1 VRRRL
6 RRADLSGELT
16 TVSRH
21 LLLFVIGR
29 GRDMSF
35 IDEVIALIDR
45 DELVQ
50 FALEICN
57 IDSAVGHEGEIGEH
71 LYNWMQQ
78 QGFVARKIGL
88 VRDRFNVLGTLCGAG
103 GGYSLIFNS
112 HMDTAVPRDAD
123 LVHADPT
130 QRVYHSAWR
139 EDDLLVGEGIC
150 NDKGPMAAFLIAA
163 KAIKRSGHSLKG
175 DLLLSAAVTET
186 GGEPCDDDPPGRF
199 IESKEIGARF
209 LITHGGVADYALVAE
224 GTGFG
229 LVWVEA
235 GEFWY
240 KLTLH
245 SDRPPF
251 YTPYLPERT
260 ALAESPNMIVAAA
273 AAIEAIEKWASEY
286 ERRNVYRSPGG
297 TVVPKVQIGG
307 IRSGSERRP
316 ILAPQICHL
325 YIDVRSV
332 PGQDPLKTKAELSRV
347 VSDIGLK
354 NTIQLYS
361 FRPGFEAKNI
371 DHFANAVRRAHR
383 ANFGEDPKAAQV
395 ETSSMWRD
403 INAFNEVGIPALTYG
418 PRSTSHSFK
427 RALTIESLYQAA
439 CVYARIAVEVC
450 NEEKVDPIG
459 TN

>member
-1 VRRRL
+1 M
-6 RRADLSGELT
+6 S
-16 TVSRH
+16 VSDD
-21 LLLFVIGR
+21 V
-29 GRDMSF
+29 
-35 IDEVIALIDR
+35 VALIDR
-45 DELVQ
+45 DELVR

-57 IDSAVGHEGEIGEH
+57 IDSAVGHEGEVGEH
-71 LYNWMQQ
+71 LYDWMRHE
-78 QGFVARKIGL
+78 GFAARKIGL
-88 VRDRFNVLGTLCGAG
+88 LRDRFNVLGTLPGTG
-103 GGYSLIFNS
+103 GGYSVIFNS
-112 HMDTAVPRDAD
+112 HMDTAVPRQAD

-130 QRVYHSAWR
+130 HRVYHSAWQ
-139 EDDLLVGEGIC
+139 EGDLLVGEGIC

-163 KAIKRSGHSLKG
+163 KAVRRSGHRLKG
-175 DLLLSAAVTET
+175 DLLLSAVVTET
-186 GGEPCDDDPPGRF
+186 GGEPCDDPPGTF
-199 IESKEIGARF
+199 VESKDIGARF

-245 SDRPPF
+245 SEQPPF

-260 ALAESPNMIVAAA
+260 TLAASPNMIVAAA
-273 AAIEAIEKWASEY
+273 AAIEAIEKWAADY
-286 ERRNVYRSPGG
+286 QKRNVYRSPGG

-307 IRSGSERRP
+307 IRGGSAQRP

-332 PGQDPLKTKAELSRV
+332 PGQDPLATKAELSKA
-347 VSDIGLK
+347 VSDIGLT
-354 NTIQLYS
+354 NTVELYS

-371 DHFANAVRRAHR
+371 DRFAEAVRRAHR
-383 ANFGEDPKAAQV
+383 ATFGEDPRPAQV

-418 PRSTSHSFK
+418 PRSASHSFK
-427 RALTIESLYQAA
+427 RALSIDSLHQAA
-439 CVYARIAVEVC
+439 CAYARIAVEVC
-450 NEEKVDPIG
+450 SEEKPIPSDRTG
-459 TN
+459 GR

>member
-1 VRRRL
+1 M
-6 RRADLSGELT
+6 S
-16 TVSRH
+16 
-21 LLLFVIGR
+21 VI
-29 GRDMSF
+29 D
-35 IDEVIALIDR
+35 DAIALIER
-45 DELVQ
+45 DELVR

-57 IDSAVGHEGEIGEH
+57 IDSAVGHEGEVGEH
-71 LYNWMQQ
+71 LYNWMRQ

-88 VRDRFNVLGTLCGAG
+88 LSDRFNVLGTLPGTG
-103 GGYSLIFNS
+103 GGYSLILNS
-112 HMDTAVPRDAD
+112 HMDTAVPRHPD
-123 LVHADPT
+123 LVHADPSD
-130 QRVYHSAWR
+130 RVYHSAWR
-139 EDDLLVGEGIC
+139 EDDLLFGEGIC

-163 KAIKRSGHSLKG
+163 KAIRSSGHRLKG

-186 GGEPCDDDPPGRF
+186 GGEPCDDPPGTF
-199 IESKEIGARF
+199 VESKEIGARF

-245 SDRPPF
+245 SRQPPF

-260 ALAESPNMIVAAA
+260 TLAASPNMIVAAA
-273 AAIEAIEKWASEY
+273 AAIEAIEKGAAEY
-286 ERRNVYRSPGG
+286 QRRNVYRSPGG

-307 IRSGSERRP
+307 IRSGSARRP

-332 PGQDPLKTKAELSRV
+332 PGQDPLATKAELSKV
-347 VSDIGLK
+347 VSDIGLTH
-354 NTIQLYS
+354 TIELYS

-371 DHFANAVRRAHR
+371 DRFAEAVRRAHH
-383 ANFGEDPKAAQV
+383 ANFGDDPRPAQV

-418 PRSTSHSFK
+418 PRLTTHSFK
-427 RALTIESLYQAA
+427 RALSIESLYQAA
-439 CVYARIAVEVC
+439 CAYARIAVEVC
-450 NEEKVDPIG
+450 NEEKAHPIR
-459 TN
+459 TD

>member
-1 VRRRL
+1 MSV
-6 RRADLSGELT
+6 ADD
-16 TVSRH
+16 VVAR
-21 LLLFVIGR
+21 
-29 GRDMSF
+29 
-35 IDEVIALIDR
+35 IDR

-57 IDSAVGHEGEIGEH
+57 IDSAVGHEGEVGEH
-71 LYNWMQQ
+71 LYNWMRR

-88 VRDRFNVLGTLCGAG
+88 LADRFNVLGTLPGTG

-112 HMDTAVPRDAD
+112 HMDTAVPRHPD

-130 QRVYHSAWR
+130 EPVYHSAWQ

-150 NDKGPMAAFLIAA
+150 NDKGPMAAFLVAA
-163 KAIKRSGHSLKG
+163 NAIRNSGHHLKG
-175 DLLLSAAVTET
+175 DLLVSAVVAET
-186 GGEPCDDDPPGRF
+186 AGEPCDEPPGTF
-199 IESKEIGARF
+199 VESKEIGAQF
-209 LITHGGVADYALVAE
+209 LITHGGVADFALVAE

-245 SDRPPF
+245 SSQPPF

-260 ALAESPNMIVAAA
+260 TLAASPNMIVAAA
-273 AAIEAIEKWASEY
+273 AAIEAIEKWAAEY
-286 ERRNVYRSPGG
+286 QKRNVYCSPGG
-297 TVVPKVQIGG
+297 TIVPKVQIGG
-307 IRSGSERRP
+307 IRSGSARRP

-332 PGQDPLKTKAELSRV
+332 PGQDPLITRAQLSKA
-347 VSDIGLK
+347 VSDVGLT
-354 NTIQLYS
+354 NTVELYS
-361 FRPGFEAKNI
+361 FRPAFEARNI
-371 DHFANAVRRAHR
+371 DRFAEAVRRAHR
-383 ANFGEDPKAAQV
+383 ATFGEEPKPAQV

-418 PRSTSHSFK
+418 PRSTTHSFK
-427 RALTIESLYQAA
+427 RALSIDSLYQAA
-439 CVYARIAVEVC
+439 CIYARIAVEIC
-450 NEEKVDPIG
+450 NEEKRSSP
-459 TN
+459 

>member
-1 VRRRL
+1 M
-6 RRADLSGELT
+6 S
-16 TVSRH
+16 
-21 LLLFVIGR
+21 VI
-29 GRDMSF
+29 D
-35 IDEVIALIDR
+35 DVIALIDR
-45 DELVQ
+45 DELVR

-57 IDSAVGHEGEIGEH
+57 IDSAVGHEGEVGEH
-71 LYNWMQQ
+71 LYDWMHR
-78 QGFVARKIGL
+78 QGFAPRKLGL
-88 VRDRFNVLGTLCGAG
+88 RSDRFNVLGTLPGTG
-103 GGYSLIFNS
+103 GGHSLIFNS
-112 HMDTAVPRDAD
+112 HMDTAVPREPD

-130 QRVYHSAWR
+130 DPVYHSAWQ
-139 EDDLLVGEGIC
+139 EGDLLVGEGIC

-163 KAIKRSGHSLKG
+163 KAIRSSGHRLKG

-186 GGEPCDDDPPGRF
+186 GGEPCDDPPGSF
-199 IESKEIGARF
+199 VESKEIGARF

-245 SDRPPF
+245 SDQPPF

-260 ALAESPNMIVAAA
+260 TSAASPNMIVAAA
-273 AAIEAIEKWASEY
+273 AVIEAIEKWAAEY
-286 ERRNVYRSPGG
+286 QRRNVYHSAGG

-307 IRSGSERRP
+307 IRGGNPHRP
-316 ILAPQICHL
+316 ILAPQLCHL

-332 PGQDPLKTKAELSRV
+332 PGQDPLVTKTELGKI
-347 VSDIGLK
+347 VSHLGLRH
-354 NTIQLYS
+354 TIELYS

-371 DHFANAVRRAHR
+371 ERFANAVRRAHR
-383 ANFGEDPKAAQV
+383 SQFGEEPGPAQV

-418 PRSTSHSFK
+418 PRSSTHSFR
-427 RALTIESLYQAA
+427 RALSIESLYQAA
-439 CVYARIAVEVC
+439 CAYARIAVETC
-450 NEEKVDPIG
+450 NEEKVSPIK
-459 TN
+459 

>member
-1 VRRRL
+1 
-6 RRADLSGELT
+6 
-16 TVSRH
+16 
-21 LLLFVIGR
+21 
-29 GRDMSF
+29 MSV
-35 IDEVIALIDR
+35 IDEIIALIDR
-45 DELVQ
+45 DELVSL
-50 FALEICN
+50 ALEICN
-57 IDSAVGHEGEIGEH
+57 IDSAVGHEGEVGERLH
-71 LYNWMQQ
+71 NWMLQ
-78 QGFVARKIGL
+78 QGFAARKIGL
-88 VRDRFNVLGTLCGAG
+88 LHDRFNVLGTLSGTG

-112 HMDTAVPRDAD
+112 HMDTAVPRGTD

-130 QRVYHSAWR
+130 QPVYHSAWL

-163 KAIKRSGHSLKG
+163 KAIKTSGHRLKG
-175 DLLLSAAVTET
+175 DLLLSAVVTET
-186 GGEPCDDDPPGRF
+186 GGEPCDDDPPGGF
-199 IESKEIGARF
+199 VESKEIGARF

-245 SDRPPF
+245 SDQPPF

-260 ALAESPNMIVAAA
+260 TLVASPNMIVAAA
-273 AAIEAIEKWASEY
+273 AAIEAIERWACEY
-286 ERRNVYRSPGG
+286 EKRNVYHSLGG
-297 TVVPKVQIGG
+297 TIVPKVQIGG
-307 IRSGSERRP
+307 IRSGSPRRP

-332 PGQDPLKTKAELSRV
+332 PGQDPLKTKAELSKA

-354 NTIQLYS
+354 NTIELYS

-371 DHFANAVRRAHR
+371 DRFSDAVRRAHR
-383 ANFGEDPKAAQV
+383 ANFGDDPGPAQV

-427 RALTIESLYQAA
+427 RALTTESLYQAA
-439 CVYARIAVEVC
+439 CAYARIAFEVC
-450 NEEKVDPIG
+450 NEEKFYPTG
-459 TN
+459 TKKQ

>member
-1 VRRRL
+1 
-6 RRADLSGELT
+6 
-16 TVSRH
+16 
-21 LLLFVIGR
+21 
-29 GRDMSF
+29 MSV
-35 IDEVIALIDR
+35 IDEIISLIDR
-45 DELVQ
+45 DELVR

-57 IDSAVGHEGEIGEH
+57 IDSAVGHEGEVGEH
-71 LYNWMQQ
+71 LFNWMKQH
-78 QGFVARKIGL
+78 GFVARKIGL
-88 VRDRFNVLGTLCGAG
+88 LRDRFNVLGTLSGSG

-112 HMDTAVPRDAD
+112 HMDTAVPREAD

-130 QRVYHSAWR
+130 QRVYHSAWQ
-139 EDDLLVGEGIC
+139 EGDLLVGEGIC

-163 KAIKRSGHSLKG
+163 KAIKMSGHCLKG

-186 GGEPCDDDPPGRF
+186 GGEPCDDDPPGLF
-199 IESKEIGARF
+199 VESKEIGARF

-229 LVWVEA
+229 LVWIEA

-260 ALAESPNMIVAAA
+260 RTAESPNMIVAAA
-273 AAIEAIEKWASEY
+273 AAIEAIEKWAREY
-286 ERRNVYRSPGG
+286 EKRNVYRSPGG
-297 TVVPKVQIGG
+297 TIVPKVQIGG
-307 IRSGSERRP
+307 IRGGSARRP

-332 PGQDPLKTKAELSRV
+332 PGQDPLKTKAELSKV

-354 NTIQLYS
+354 NTVELYS

-371 DHFANAVRRAHR
+371 DHFSDAVRRAHR
-383 ANFGEDPKAAQV
+383 ANFGEDPGPAQV

-418 PRSTSHSFK
+418 PRSASHSFK
-427 RALTIESLYQAA
+427 RALTVESLYQAA

-450 NEEKVDPIG
+450 NEEKKSSDQ
-459 TN
+459 NE